1 MAEKTTLTAN
11 LSTLLDRFRALPA
24 NVQEAVNAPEALAA
38 MRRLDGRYPK
48 LNATDVVLR
57 VVTRD
62 LPPENVADFLTSAQ
76 GLNPS
81 EASRVRS
88 ELDQMVLSRVLA
100 LLRQGP
106 ARVLPAVEPPPAART
121 APTAPMPSPAAPAVS
136 ARPVMPPARPK
147 PAAPPL
153 APQKPASAFFYHA
166 EDESD
171 IAEHRQR
178 LDQMQPVPVVDPNAV
193 ADRIATEQ
201 GLRFDDSNLSARYR
215 TIAVA
220 ALKGIRR
227 NYDTKDLLTRSTKIG
242 GLELSAEVAEKL
254 LALFTVRA
262 GELGSPAPATGARTP
277 TMPTFPRRTERPE
290 IPATPAVPRRPL
302 SPRPVAAGAPPPPP
316 PNLPVSP
323 PPQPTDAPTRSGL
336 AVPAVNA
343 PPPPSAAVA
352 GPPPVPPLIRPAPAP
367 RVSEPR
373 GRPVVADV
381 RRPKRTV
388 GPVDELGLLTVDDL
402 RRLDRDP
409 EVALTKVWSKLQNL
423 GKESFALFAEGVKGW
438 RRSPLYHLYVAIGT
452 ESMSSGRAVDE
463 VANARN
469 AANQPTLTPREF
481 GLVADFNRHL
491 RL

>member
-1 MAEKTTLTAN
+1 LTAN

-24 NVQEAVNAPEALAA
+24 NIQEAVNAPEALAA

-57 VVTRD
+57 GGQRQLRPVHI
-62 LPPENVADFLTSAQ
+62 ADSDPSAQ

-88 ELDQMVLSRVLA
+88 ELDQTVLARALA

-106 ARVLPAVEPPPAART
+106 ARILPSAEPPPAVRE
-121 APTAPMPSPAAPAVS
+121 APTPLASAPAPVRPVAPAV
-136 ARPVMPPARPK
+136 PPK
-147 PAAPPL
+147 PAAL

-171 IAEHRQR
+171 IAKHRQR

-201 GLRFDDSNLSARYR
+201 GLRFDDPNLAARYR
-215 TIAVA
+215 TVAVA
-220 ALKGIRR
+220 ALKGIRK

-242 GLELSAEVAEKL
+242 GLGFSAEAADQL
-254 LALFTVRA
+254 LAKFAARA
-262 GELGSPAPATGARTP
+262 GELGSPVSPSGAREP
-277 TMPTFPRRTERPE
+277 TVPASPRRTERPE
-290 IPATPAVPRRPL
+290 IPTAPTVPLRTL
-302 SPRPVAAGAPPPPP
+302 TPRPVATGAPPPPP
-316 PNLPVSP
+316 PNLPVSST
-323 PPQPTDAPTRSGL
+323 PQPADALGRSGL
-336 AVPAVNA
+336 TIPAVSA
-343 PPPPSAAVA
+343 PSSPSATATV
-352 GPPPVPPLIRPAPAP
+352 PPPVPPPVRPAPAP

-409 EVALTKVWSKLQNL
+409 EVALTKVWNKLENL

-438 RRSPLYHLYVAIGT
+438 RRSPLYHLYVFMGT

-469 AANQPTLTPREF
+469 AANQPTLTPHEF